1 MSSAQPIHPFPARMA
16 PEIALEAI
24 RRLQPG
30 ARVLDPM
37 TGSGT
42 SLRVA
47 GEHGADCLGFDV
59 DPLAVLLSSVW
70 NTPYDEN
77 SILSLGAEMLN
88 EARQLPEVPI
98 LPWVDEETNTYI
110 DFWFATSQKDELTRL
125 AYCLHR
131 ADDPNTDVLKV
142 ALSRCII
149 TKERGASLGRDIS
162 HAKPHKVRDTNDYD
176 VFLNFQKSYEQ
187 ISRRLQQRSIVRT
200 ADIRQGDARQL
211 KGVAES
217 SIDFIITSP
226 PYLHAVDYFRGHRL
240 SLVWLGY
247 SLKDLRLL
255 QNKSIGLEKRPD
267 YVVDEELTEAL
278 LYKAGDFNSMSAIK
292 RSHLHRYILDLYGIA
307 MEMSRV
313 LQKKGEATVVIAD
326 AWSGGTF
333 VKNTQIFTNAALLS
347 GLRISSYT
355 ERQIP
360 ANRRYLPP
368 PEYLTDT
375 DLDKRMKTEAVISFR
390 KS

>member
-1 MSSAQPIHPFPARMA
+1 MA

-24 RRLQPG
+24 RRLRPG
-30 ARVLDPM
+30 AKVLDPM

-47 GEHGADCLGFDV
+47 GEHGGECFGFDV
-59 DPLAVLLSSVW
+59 DPLAVLISSVW
-70 NTPYDEN
+70 NTPYDEKRILEVGTE
-77 SILSLGAEMLN
+77 ILS
-88 EARQLPEVPI
+88 EARQLPDSLP
-98 LPWVDEETNTYI
+98 LPWMDEETNAYI
-110 DFWFATSQKDELTRL
+110 DFWFAAPQKNSLMRL
-125 AYCLHR
+125 AYCLHHA
-131 ADDPNTDVLKV
+131 ADPVVDVLKV

-162 HAKPHKVRDTNDYD
+162 HAKPHKVRETNDYD
-176 VFLNFQKSYEQ
+176 VFINFQKSYEQ
-187 ISRRLQQRSIVRT
+187 IARRMQQKPLVQSAI
-200 ADIRQGDARQL
+200 ICHGDARNL
-211 KGVAES
+211 ESLAAS

-247 SLKDLRLL
+247 SLNQLRLL
-255 QNKSIGLEKRPD
+255 QSRSIGLEKRPD
-267 YVVDEELTEAL
+267 GKPDEELTEAL
-278 LYKAGDFNSMSAIK
+278 LYKAGDFNSMPGIK
-292 RSHLHRYILDLYGIA
+292 RSHLHRYAFDLYAITL
-307 MEMSRV
+307 EMSRV
-313 LQKKGEATVVIAD
+313 LKKDGEATVVIAD
-326 AWSGGTF
+326 AWSTGSF
-333 VKNTQIFTNAALLS
+333 VKNTQIFTNAAMLS
-347 GLRISSYT
+347 GLLVASYT

-368 PEYLTDT
+368 PDYLTDT